1 MTPPFTRYEDS
12 DEEEGQGDKENNA
25 KTNNANTAKETVEEK
40 MEKMFNEEEKE
51 ESKENDGGSEV
62 FPIFRYCK
70 VITEPRLNRLK
81 CPFSR

>member
-1 MTPPFTRYEDS
+1 MLLTEVVYL
-12 DEEEGQGDKENNA
+12 DKLIIL
-25 KTNNANTAKETVEEK
+25 K

-70 VITEPRLNRLK
+70 VVSEPRLNRLK